1 LVATLAG
8 AMVAIF
14 ALDKSASGFVDIF
27 GANRA
32 ARIVDSGHINNWW
45 VVCQKKGLTSNPSI
59 LYNKPEPVPK
69 RGKHFDQKKGETL

>member
-27 GANRA
+27 SANRA
-32 ARIVDSGHINNWW
+32 AINVDSGHINNWW
-45 VVCQKKGLTSNPSI
+45 VIYQKKGLAPNPSI
-59 LYNKPEPVPK
+59 LYYNPEPVPK
-69 RGKHFDQKKGETL
+69 RETL